1 MTSTIKIAP
10 LSNVMGASVLG
21 IDLRKPA
28 DLSTQKLL
36 FDLFVKHVVLCFPDQ
51 QLAAA
56 DQLRFANY
64 FGRGDGGDRV
74 KRRDKN
80 KRRTG
85 ERGMMYVSNIRENGK
100 LIGVLPDGEMM
111 FHSDGAHRSSPYR
124 ATTLY
129 GIKIPSRGG
138 DNLFANLYKAYDALP
153 LKTKTLVEN
162 LVTRIVY
169 DYEAVDRA
177 HTIAAN
183 PVLPRARHSLVKV
196 HPNTG
201 RKTLYLSRLMTQDIV
216 DMPAAEGEDLLL
228 ELFDHCE
235 KPEFIYAHKW
245 KVNDLLIWDNRCSNH
260 ARTDF
265 PPDEQRMLRRYTVSE
280 PDAPIEK

>member
-1 MTSTIKIAP
+1 MEIEKLTDSF
-10 LSNVMGASVLG
+10 GARIHGL
-21 IDLRKPA
+21 
-28 DLSTQKLL
+28 DLSVPLNREDHAELHKAWLDYQVLVIPKQNLTQEEQIK
-36 FDLFVKHVVLCFPDQ
+36 FARTWGEFPKRERYEKR
-51 QLAAA
+51 AEKGTA
-56 DQLRFANY
+56 DKSIML
-64 FGRGDGGDRV
+64 
-74 KRRDKN
+74 
-80 KRRTG
+80 
-85 ERGMMYVSNIRENGK
+85 VSNIRENGK
-100 LIGVLPDGEMM
+100 PIGSLPDGEMM

-138 DNLFANLYKAYDALP
+138 DTLFANLYKAYDALP

-235 KPEFIYAHKW
+235 KPEFVYAHKW

-280 PDAPIEK
+280 PDAPVEK